1 MKIYLAGPCDT
12 ENRYN
17 MVQIAKVFREYGQ
30 YEVYCPWELKIEN
43 AWDIS
48 QEDWARKVFEADI
61 KAIQE
66 CDTFVMITPGRESTA
81 GTNWENGY
89 AYALNKHIV
98 VIQITDKSTSLMTYA
113 SSSEFFNSSL
123 VDCLETIKHIIDC
136 WERWGLHSIALNGVD
151 GNGNYMC
158 KTVLT

>member
-43 AWDIS
+43 AWNIS
-48 QEDWARKVFEADI
+48 QEEWARKVFEADI
-61 KAIQE
+61 KAIQK
-66 CDTFVMITPGRESTA
+66 CDTFVMITPDRESTA

-98 VIQITDKSTSLMTYA
+98 TIQITDKSTSLMTYA
-113 SSSEFFNSSL
+113 SASEFFNSSL
-123 VDCLETIKHIIDC
+123 ANCLETVKKIIDC
-136 WERWGLHSIALNGVD
+136 WERWGLYSIALNGI
-151 GNGNYMC
+151 NGNYMC

>member
-17 MVQIAKVFREYGQ
+17 MVQIAKVFREYGG

-43 AWDIS
+43 AWDMS
-48 QEDWARKVFEADI
+48 QEEWARKVFEADI

-66 CDTFVMITPGRESTA
+66 CDTFVMITSGRESTA

-98 VIQITDKSTSLMTYA
+98 TIQITDKSTSLMTYA
-113 SSSEFFNSSL
+113 SASEFFNSSL
-123 VDCLETIKHIIDC
+123 SDCLETVKKIINC
-136 WERWGLHSIALNGVD
+136 WERWGLYSTALNGIS
-151 GNGNYMC
+151 GNYKC

>member
-1 MKIYLAGPCDT
+1 MNIYLAGDCSS

-17 MVQIAKVFREYGQ
+17 MVQIAKIFREYGQ

-43 AWDIS
+43 AWDMS
-48 QEDWARKVFEADI
+48 QEDWAQKVFEADI

-66 CDTFVMITPGRESTA
+66 CEVFVMITPGRESTA

-89 AYALNKHIV
+89 AYALNKHII
-98 VIQITDKSTSLMTYA
+98 VIQITDKPTSLMTYA
-113 SSSEFFNSSL
+113 SSSIFLNSSYADAL
-123 VDCLETIKHIIDC
+123 KTIKQVIDS
-136 WERWGLHSIALNGVD
+136 WKYHDIFINDYNEYHR
-151 GNGNYMC
+151 C

>member
-17 MVQIAKVFREYGQ
+17 MVQIAKVFREYGS

-43 AWDIS
+43 AWDMP
-48 QEDWARKVFEADI
+48 QEEWARRVFEADI

-66 CDTFVMITPGRESTA
+66 CDTFVMITSGRESTA

-89 AYALNKHIV
+89 AYALNKHII
-98 VIQITDKSTSLMTYA
+98 VIQITDKPTSLMTYA
-113 SSSEFFNSSL
+113 SSSEFLNSSYKDVL
-123 VDCLETIKHIIDC
+123 KTIKQIIDGWKHYGC
-136 WERWGLHSIALNGVD
+136 FINGYND
-151 GNGNYMC
+151 YHRC

>member
-17 MVQIAKVFREYGQ
+17 MIQIAKVFREYGQ

-43 AWDIS
+43 AWDMP
-48 QEDWARKVFEADI
+48 QEKWARKVFEADI

-66 CDTFVMITPGRESTA
+66 CEVFVMITSGRESTA

-89 AYALNKHIV
+89 AYALNKRIV
-98 VIQITDKSTSLMTYA
+98 TIQITDKPTSLMTYA
-113 SSSEFFNSSL
+113 SASEFFNSSL
-123 VDCLETIKHIIDC
+123 ADCLETVRKIINC
-136 WERWGLHSIALNGVD
+136 WERWGLYSIALNSI
-151 GNGNYMC
+151 NGNYMC

>member
-43 AWDIS
+43 AWNIS
-48 QEDWARKVFEADI
+48 QEEWARKVFEADI
-61 KAIQE
+61 KAIQDCE
-66 CDTFVMITPGRESTA
+66 IFVMISSGRESTA

-89 AYALNKHIV
+89 AYALNKYII
-98 VIQITDKSTSLMTYA
+98 VIQITDKPTSLMTYA
-113 SSSEFFNSSL
+113 SSSIFLNSSYTDAL
-123 VDCLETIKHIIDC
+123 KTIKQIIDSWKHC
-136 WERWGLHSIALNGVD
+136 GLTNGY
-151 GNGNYMC
+151 NEYHQC

>member
-17 MVQIAKVFREYGQ
+17 MVQIAKVFREYGG

-43 AWDIS
+43 AWDMP
-48 QEDWARKVFEADI
+48 QEEWAREVFEADI

-81 GTNWENGY
+81 GTNWENSY
-89 AYALNKHIV
+89 AYALNKHIIT
-98 VIQITDKSTSLMTYA
+98 IQITDKPTSLMTYA
-113 SSSEFFNSSL
+113 SASEFFNSSL
-123 VDCLETIKHIIDC
+123 ADCLKTVKKIIDC
-136 WERWGLHSIALNGVD
+136 WEQWGLYNIALNGI
-151 GNGNYMC
+151 NGNYQC

>member
-17 MVQIAKVFREYGQ
+17 MVQISKVFRGYGG

-48 QEDWARKVFEADI
+48 QEEWARKVFEADI

-98 VIQITDKSTSLMTYA
+98 TIQITDKPTSLMTYA

-123 VDCLETIKHIIDC
+123 ADCLKTVKKIIDC
-136 WERWGLHSIALNGVD
+136 WEQWGLYNIALNGI
-151 GNGNYMC
+151 NGDYQC

>member
-12 ENRYN
+12 ENRNN
-17 MVQIAKVFREYGQ
+17 MVQIAKVFREYGG

-48 QEDWARKVFEADI
+48 QEEWARKVFEADI

-66 CDTFVMITPGRESTA
+66 CDIFVMITPGRESTA

-89 AYALNKHIV
+89 AYALDKHIV
-98 VIQITDKSTSLMTYA
+98 TIQITDKSTSLMTYA

-123 VDCLETIKHIIDC
+123 ADYLETVREIINR
-136 WERWGLHSIALNGVD
+136 WERWGLHSIALNGID
-151 GNGNYMC
+151 GNYIC